1 MNPSTNDQEHNGLS
15 SLAKAMTSR
24 SQEIRTDKAKDR
36 ALELARLVLEG
47 APGFGAAELRDP
59 EIIKDLES
67 EGIGLATFRKALSVA
82 RKELVKPP
90 KSSSK
95 RRKSNSRTAK
105 KASPSDGGLGEQQ
118 DLLGSSTAMKNVP
131 RGKL

>member
-1 MNPSTNDQEHNGLS
+1 MSLSNNRPEHNSLS
-15 SLAKAMTSR
+15 SLAQAMTSR
-24 SQEIRTDKAKDR
+24 SKQIRTDKAKDR

-90 KSSSK
+90 KSARTK
-95 RRKSNSRTAK
+95 RNSRSS
-105 KASPSDGGLGEQQ
+105 ASKVAPRSHGGPGEQQ
-118 DLLGSSTAMKNVP
+118 DLLGGSTAMKNVP

>member
-1 MNPSTNDQEHNGLS
+1 MNPSTNNQGHNGLS

-67 EGIGLATFRKALSVA
+67 EGIGLATFRKALSIA

-90 KSSSK
+90 KPARTKRNSRSGSSK
-95 RRKSNSRTAK
+95 VAPRSQGA
-105 KASPSDGGLGEQQ
+105 PGEQQ
-118 DLLGSSTAMKNVP
+118 DLLGGSAAMKNVP